1 MQLWSCINIPNF
13 ITHSNALNTK
23 PIYKHYTFNFCVFN
37 LIKRRINIE
46 SSFVNTLNYIHTII
60 ADLHLEN
67 ILDEEDLVEIEKFT
81 ANKTI
86 ILFIYSLIL
95 CIKSGKWTIS
105 ESHDMITWRY
115 QLYMTLNYNKKFS
128 NYKKTFWLEI
138 KVDYGTHFKMVW
150 RNSAMKEMINSK
162 ITWSLC
168 YIASVPVS

>member
-1 MQLWSCINIPNF
+1 MVMSLTFDIFSNLFSNLMFVIIKKETKHKIIIFSKRRKGKGESLYVKHLKGNF

-95 CIKSGKWTIS
+95 CIKSGK
-105 ESHDMITWRY
+105 
-115 QLYMTLNYNKKFS
+115 
-128 NYKKTFWLEI
+128 
-138 KVDYGTHFKMVW
+138 
-150 RNSAMKEMINSK
+150 
-162 ITWSLC
+162 
-168 YIASVPVS
+168 